1 MPQLPAGPLL
11 RDIAGRAPAGST
23 SRQRFRDEALALIE
37 REGLAE
43 LAITFAITDLDEPAA
58 ATLKAG
64 GESFFAPKLLP
75 SSGRLTAL
83 ACGVATVGP
92 HLERQVGLL
101 FRERSMSLALALDDV
116 ANDLLL
122 AVSRRLQDR
131 MLLTARASGLM
142 MAGELRPG
150 DPGLSLNAQAGLL
163 RLAGASSIGV
173 GLFGGHMLNPVKSVS
188 MMLGAGFELPPA
200 RWSRC
205 DDCGSR
211 ATCKIVVRESVNA

>member
-1 MPQLPAGPLL
+1 MPSLPAAPFL
-11 RDIAGRAPAGST
+11 REIAGQAPAGSL
-23 SRQRFRDEALALIE
+23 RQRFRDEALALIE
-37 REGLAE
+37 HERLAE
-43 LAITFAITDLDEPAA
+43 PAITFAITDLDAPATE
-58 ATLKAG
+58 TLKAG

-92 HLERQVGLL
+92 RLEERVGLL
-101 FRERSMSLALALDDV
+101 FRERTMSLALALDDV

-131 MLLTARASGLM
+131 MLLTAQMRGLT

-150 DPGLSLNAQAGLL
+150 DPGLSLNAQGGVL
-163 RLAGASSIGV
+163 RLADASSIGV
-173 GLFGGHMLNPVKSVS
+173 SLYGGHMLNPVKSVS
-188 MMLGAGFELPPA
+188 MMLGAGLELPPA

-211 ATCKIVVRESVNA
+211 ATCKIVARALLDA

>member
-1 MPQLPAGPLL
+1 MPSLPAGPLL
-11 RDIAGRAPAGST
+11 REIAGKATGS
-23 SRQRFRDEALALIE
+23 SLRQRFRDEAFALIA
-37 REGLAE
+37 REE
-43 LAITFAITDLDEPAA
+43 LADPAMSFSIADLDAPAA
-58 ATLKAG
+58 ETLRAG

-75 SSGRLTAL
+75 PSGQLTAL

-92 HLERQVGLL
+92 RLEERVGIL
-101 FRERSMSLALALDDV
+101 FRKRSMSLALALDDV

-131 MLLTARASGLM
+131 MLLTARTRGLT

-150 DPGLSLNAQAGLL
+150 DPGLALNAQAGLL

-173 GLFGGHMLNPVKSVS
+173 SLFGGHMLSPVKSVS
-188 MMLGAGFELPPA
+188 MMLGAGLDLPPA

-205 DDCGSR
+205 DECGSR
-211 ATCKIVVRESVNA
+211 ATCKIVAQELADA

>member
-1 MPQLPAGPLL
+1 MPSLPAGPLL
-11 RDIAGRAPAGST
+11 REIAGQVPAGSAL
-23 SRQRFRDEALALIE
+23 RQRFRDEALALIE
-37 REGLAE
+37 REKLAE
-43 LAITFAITDLDEPAA
+43 PAITFAITDLDAPAA
-58 ATLKAG
+58 ETLKAG

-92 HLERQVGLL
+92 RLEERVGLL
-101 FRERSMSLALALDDV
+101 FRERTMSLALALDDV

-122 AVSRRLQDR
+122 AASRRLQDR
-131 MLLTARASGLM
+131 MLLTAQMRGLT

-150 DPGLSLNAQAGLL
+150 DPGLSLNAQAGVL
-163 RLAGASSIGV
+163 RLADASSIGV
-173 GLFGGHMLNPVKSVS
+173 SLYGGHMLNPVKSVS
-188 MMLGAGFELPPA
+188 MMLGAGVELPPA

-211 ATCKIVVRESVNA
+211 ATCKIVARALLDA